1 MSISNGSFNSL
12 YSLELLR
19 PDVCDADYRT
29 LQLGARIHTLETT
42 SLHTYKTY
50 LVFDFY
56 KKEFVYVSS
65 NPLFLFQNSA
75 ENVKK
80 EGITFYQN
88 RLVDGEREFL
98 CKLFRATAH
107 FLEFQVLPEERSK
120 YTLSYNVRVLDSQ
133 KRKLLLNNKIS
144 FMEVTP
150 TGKIWLALCSVS
162 LASSQNEDIAFI
174 QNTVSGKYW
183 EYNTFNETWKEFAVS
198 ELSECERLTIHLSRQ
213 GYSVSDI
220 AARLARSED
229 AIKKYRKDLFAKLD
243 VNNIAEAIA
252 LAVDMRLV

>member
-1 MSISNGSFNSL
+1 
-12 YSLELLR
+12 
-19 PDVCDADYRT
+19 
-29 LQLGARIHTLETT
+29 
-42 SLHTYKTY
+42 
-50 LVFDFY
+50 
-56 KKEFVYVSS
+56 
-65 NPLFLFQNSA
+65 
-75 ENVKK
+75 
-80 EGITFYQN
+80 
-88 RLVDGEREFL
+88 
-98 CKLFRATAH
+98 
-107 FLEFQVLPEERSK
+107 
-120 YTLSYNVRVLDSQ
+120 
-133 KRKLLLNNKIS
+133 
-144 FMEVTP
+144 MEVTP

-174 QNTVSGKYW
+174 QNTASGKYW

-220 AARLARSED
+220 AMRLARSED